1 MKQNIKAGILLI
13 VLLVPALAYI
23 LLRGLTQNHY
33 QLRRYIP
40 VIDSTSGEP
49 VIAKQLND
57 FGQEVEDTLFR
68 TVPGFKLMNQDGA
81 ITDSAVVRDKIHV
94 AAFFFTRCGTIC
106 PKISSELTRA
116 QDIFRD
122 RSEIVFLSYSVDP
135 EHDKPAQLKQYAK
148 RYNAIPGKWYFLTG
162 DKAQIY
168 RLAQRGYFLPVV
180 DHGVSYG
187 KPDETF
193 IHSEKLVLVDKA
205 GHIRGFYD
213 GTDKKDVDRLI
224 LEMRVLLDIYKK
236 Q

>member
-1 MKQNIKAGILLI
+1 MNKNTKAGILLF
-13 VLLVPALAYI
+13 VLLIPALAYI
-23 LLRGLTQNHY
+23 LLRGFTQNHY
-33 QLRRYIP
+33 ELRRYIP
-40 VIDSTSGEP
+40 LIDSTNGEP
-49 VIAKQLND
+49 IIGKQLND

-68 TVPGFKLMNQDGA
+68 TVPGFRLTNQDGG
-81 ITDSAVVRDKIHV
+81 ITDSTAVKGNIHV

-106 PKISSELTRA
+106 PKISSELTRV
-116 QDIFRD
+116 QDIFREKP
-122 RSEIVFLSYSVDP
+122 EIIFLSFSVDP
-135 EHDKPAQLKQYAK
+135 EHDKPEQLKKYAQ
-148 RYNAIPGKWYFLTG
+148 RYEAIPGKWYFLTG

-168 RLAQRGYFLPVV
+168 NLAQRGYFLPVV

-213 GTDKKDVDRLI
+213 GTDKVDVDRLI
-224 LEMRVLLDIYKK
+224 LEIRVLLDIYNK

>member
-1 MKQNIKAGILLI
+1 MTKNTKAGILLI
-13 VLLVPALAYI
+13 VLLVPALAYV

-40 VIDSTSGEP
+40 VIDSTNGEP
-49 VIAKQLND
+49 VIGKQVND
-57 FGQEVEDTLFR
+57 FGREVEDTLFR
-68 TVPGFKLMNQDGA
+68 TVPGFRLTNQDGGL
-81 ITDSAVVRDKIHV
+81 TDSTTVKGKIHV

-106 PKISSELTRA
+106 PKISGELTRV

-122 RSEIVFLSYSVDP
+122 KSEIIFLSFSVDP
-135 EHDKPAQLKQYAK
+135 EHDKPEQLKAYAK
-148 RYNAIPGKWYFLTG
+148 RYEALPGKWYFLTG

-168 RLAQRGYFLPVV
+168 NLAQHGYFLPVV
-180 DHGVSYG
+180 DHGVTYG